1 MCALGANSGH
11 LFLESHHAYFW
22 TATRFHGHGL
32 VYNCSLRGRNRFHGH
47 GLLWNWSAEGHERRQ
62 RCYLQGKSFEGNPMC
77 TKSTLNSSRSWPS
90 YYLAA

>member
-32 VYNCSLRGRNRFHGH
+32 
-47 GLLWNWSAEGHERRQ
+47 LWNWSAEGHERRQ
-62 RCYLQGKSFEGNPMC
+62 RCYLQGKSFEDNPVC